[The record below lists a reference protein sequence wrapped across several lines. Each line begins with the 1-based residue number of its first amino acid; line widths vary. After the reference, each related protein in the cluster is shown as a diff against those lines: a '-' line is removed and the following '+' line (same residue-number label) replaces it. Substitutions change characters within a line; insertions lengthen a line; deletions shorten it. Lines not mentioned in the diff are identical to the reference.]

1 MPSAPSP
8 KTVEVVGRYTL
19 HMPNVTP
26 FTITRL
32 RLRNYRSVKSCDLQ
46 LGNLSFLVGPN
57 GSGKSNVVDS
67 LRLISQALNE
77 NLDNAL
83 RQRGGNAEVRRRSNG
98 HPAHFTIGIDAESRG
113 AGMRYEFS
121 IGSAKDKGYR
131 VTREAC
137 RVRTS
142 GFGSEDAFFVV
153 QDGKIVDSSIAS
165 VIPKVQDDRLALVAF
180 SGVEQFRPL
189 FDGLTGVE
197 VFSPSPDAMRLPQ
210 TPDPGDTLHRDA
222 SNIASVIGRIGSES
236 PGTKAR
242 IEEYLRAIVPGIHS
256 VKREAAGAW
265 ETLTFQQ
272 EVKGAV
278 HAWQFPATS
287 VSDGTLRALAVL
299 TAMLDT
305 SGASPSP
312 IAVEEPET
320 ALHPAAAGVLLETI
334 RDASESR
341 QILVTS
347 HSPDLLDSESIRPY
361 EILAVRSTQGT
372 THVGRPDAAA
382 QTALKENLFSAGDLL
397 RTDQLQP
404 GDSDSQQVLI

>member
-1 MPSAPSP
+1 MLRSAVDRTATPLTSPLASTPSLGALACATSSRSDPQ
-8 KTVEVVGRYTL
+8 KTKG
-19 HMPNVTP
+19 
-26 FTITRL
+26 I
-32 RLRNYRSVKSCDLQ
+32 
-46 LGNLSFLVGPN
+46 
-57 GSGKSNVVDS
+57 
-67 LRLISQALNE
+67 
-77 NLDNAL
+77 AL
-83 RQRGGNAEVRRRSNG
+83 RARHAELEPPG
-98 HPAHFTIGIDAESRG
+98 LAT
-113 AGMRYEFS
+113 
-121 IGSAKDKGYR
+121 
-131 VTREAC
+131 
-137 RVRTS
+137 
-142 GFGSEDAFFVV
+142 EDAFFVV

-320 ALHPAAAGVLLETI
+320 ALHPAAAGG
-334 RDASESR
+334 R
-341 QILVTS
+341 
-347 HSPDLLDSESIRPY
+347 
-361 EILAVRSTQGT
+361 RSDTRR
-372 THVGRPDAAA
+372 VGIAPNTRY
-382 QTALKENLFSAGDLL
+382 QS
-397 RTDQLQP
+397 QP
-404 GDSDSQQVLI
+404 